1 MRYRRGGVGHLATW
15 QCNKTLLA
23 DEHTVL
29 ADPDEP
35 TFPVPVADPTSDED
49 SDSEVGES
57 DNEDRDR
64 DLTDNLDDS
73 EIVDMA
79 GFRAL

>member
-1 MRYRRGGVGHLATW
+1 MRYRRGGVGHLTTW

-23 DEHTVL
+23 DKHTVL

-35 TFPVPVADPTSDED
+35 AFPVPVADPTSDED

-57 DNEDRDR
+57 DNEGCDR
-64 DLTDNLDDS
+64 DLADDLDDS
-73 EIVDMA
+73 EIVNMA
-79 GFRAL
+79 GFGAL